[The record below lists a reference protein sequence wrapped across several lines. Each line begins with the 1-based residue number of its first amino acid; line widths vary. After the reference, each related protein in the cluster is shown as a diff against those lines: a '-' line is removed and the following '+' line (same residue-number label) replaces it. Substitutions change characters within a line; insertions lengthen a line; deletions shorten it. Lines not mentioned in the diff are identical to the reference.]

1 MSCDSSIETLKKP
14 TITDRGCPA
23 SPRLGFERLIRGAHF
38 RGGFSLLEVMVVL
51 VIIGL
56 IAGLVTINVRSRMI
70 VAKQSAA
77 KTEIATLV
85 EALETYYTI
94 EGRYPTNDEGIEALA
109 EPTDRLAEP
118 LLDAVPND
126 PWNRPYEYLSPGRE
140 RPYELVSLGA
150 DGVEGGDGADADI
163 VSWRLKGQD
172 GDE

>member
-1 MSCDSSIETLKKP
+1 MLCNAPTQTFEKKP
-14 TITDRGCPA
+14 MAFDRRPLHG
-23 SPRLGFERLIRGAHF
+23 S
-38 RGGFSLLEVMVVL
+38 GFSLLEVMVVL

-109 EPTDRLAEP
+109 ETTERLPEP
-118 LLDAVPND
+118 LLDTVPND
-126 PWNRPYEYLSPGRE
+126 PWNRPYEYLSPGQE

-150 DGVEGGDGADADI
+150 DGAEGGEGADADI
-163 VSWRLKGQD
+163 LSWELKGSSE
-172 GDE
+172 DE